1 MSRIPHPDEAI
12 AAIASAP
19 GGAQRGIVRLSGV
32 DCERILRECGISC
45 AMSISTDTLNPC
57 RSLSDRSDR
66 TAVGLG
72 RKSSVPFAEHIEIA
86 VPGLAVSIPALLF
99 FWRGSRSY
107 TGQPLVEIHAPGS
120 PPLLEAILS
129 RLLAAGAR
137 PALPGE
143 FTQRAFLSGRIDLL
157 QAEAIPG
164 VVDARD
170 TFQLKQALEQL
181 GGGVSSL
188 VTRLRGDLL
197 DLVADLEAGL
207 DFADEDIEFVSSA
220 MVASRVGL
228 ARDAIQDLLKHA
240 GTRLR
245 STTEPRV
252 VLAGPP
258 NAGKSTLFNALVGA
272 HAAIVSDV
280 PGTTRDYLSGQ
291 VRWNDSMFTLIDTAG
306 CESAEIGI
314 PEEAQSRTRQQIAE
328 ADLIVWCQSCDA
340 PTVGPS
346 VPSSES
352 TLHLLT
358 KCDLAQ
364 NDPTPSPDRD
374 AVANSLQV
382 SATSGLGLDALKTEI
397 VSRLIDHARAE
408 ENFVGTL
415 ASRCIDSLAGAAK
428 ALDRAL
434 TLARE
439 TNDNDLLSIE
449 LRDALDELGKIT
461 GAVYTDDILDRVF
474 SRFCIGK

>member
-12 AAIASAP
+12 AAVASAP

-32 DCERILRECGISC
+32 DCERILRECQITCS
-45 AMSISTDTLNPC
+45 ASSNTDAFNPS
-57 RSLSDRSDR
+57 RSLCDRTDR
-66 TAVGLG
+66 TAIGLG
-72 RKSSVPFAEHIEIA
+72 KKAVAPFAEHIEIA
-86 VPGLAVSIPALLF
+86 VPGLAVPIPSLLY

-143 FTQRAFLSGRIDLL
+143 FTQRAFLAGRIDLL

-220 MVASRVGL
+220 MVASHVGL
-228 ARDAIQDLLKHA
+228 ARDAIQDLLTHA
-240 GTRLR
+240 DTRLR
-245 STTEPRV
+245 STTDPRV

-272 HAAIVSDV
+272 RAAIVSSV
-280 PGTTRDYLSGQ
+280 PGTTRDYLSGE
-291 VRWNDSMFTLIDTAG
+291 VRWNESTFTLIDTAG
-306 CESAEIGI
+306 SEVAESGI
-314 PEEAQSRTRQQIAE
+314 PLAAQTQTRQQIAE
-328 ADLIVWCQSCDA
+328 ADLVVWCHSCDA
-340 PTVGPS
+340 PVVAPS
-346 VPSSES
+346 APLSGRA
-352 TLHLLT
+352 LHLLT
-358 KCDLAQ
+358 KCDLAAE
-364 NDPTPSPDRD
+364 DSIRSVPPAAATACLR
-374 AVANSLQV
+374 V
-382 SATSGLGLDALKTEI
+382 SAASGFGIDPLKAAI
-397 VSRLIDHARAE
+397 VDRLIEHAHAE

-415 ASRCIDSLAGAAK
+415 ASRCIDSLTGAAK